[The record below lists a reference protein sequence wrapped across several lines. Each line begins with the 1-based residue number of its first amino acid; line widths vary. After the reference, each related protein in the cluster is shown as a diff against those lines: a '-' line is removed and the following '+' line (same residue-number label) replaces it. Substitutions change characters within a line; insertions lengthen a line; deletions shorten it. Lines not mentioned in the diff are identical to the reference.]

1 MKRLLESYARKFP
14 LDPEKIGS
22 TWTVAPGPFSFW
34 VTGLYLQQNRSV
46 LVVAPSNTE
55 AESMAAEA
63 AWFGAQKQIVHFPGY
78 ESIPYR
84 YAGLSWAP
92 AVQRVRVLSRLLN
105 GERLLIFTS
114 ADALL
119 RRMPDR
125 SVIERHCIR
134 LHPELEWAPRDLL
147 RRLIDLGYERVDQVE
162 APGEC
167 CLKGE
172 ILDVFPVNG
181 EWPLRIDY
189 FDDTIE
195 SIRTFDPESQLGRER
210 ASEVIVFPAGEY
222 VLDAESGQRL
232 INILE
237 NDYPAELER
246 PAWCRADAV
255 LQHGLYTQFHHPGL
269 EEFVGLVEPLSS
281 LEQILGDVIQV
292 RYPNGAVREAMSRI
306 TREFQTLYAEEKEQ
320 IVCVPPGELLAR
332 NALSGSTS
340 SETVPTGLLL
350 VDYLPGTS
358 DPDRTVVTATAGD
371 APKSTEYDSVP
382 ESQAITKE
390 EFTES
395 AESTESNSSPGLHF
409 ESEVDAEQA
418 LEHASTPASELTGI
432 QEISGF
438 SGRIHEMREKL
449 MEVISSG
456 ATVVIASP
464 YAPQMRRLSGIFQSE
479 SLDIRL
485 YYEESELEGKDG
497 PGTGRK
503 TKKPALY
510 IIKSPQRQ
518 GFIIP
523 ELNFYLFTDSEIFG
537 RAYRRRSRFKRVGS
551 TPIESFLDLK
561 EGDYVVHVNHGVGR
575 FVALEKVRAAGR
587 ERDFLVLEY
596 ADEDRLFVPLDQ
608 ISMVQRYIAP
618 TEKPKLDSLGKSS
631 FKRVKERVEKRIEE
645 FAEELL
651 RLYALRM
658 SRKGFAF
665 PPDTA

>member
-281 LEQILGDVIQV
+281 
-292 RYPNGAVREAMSRI
+292 
-306 TREFQTLYAEEKEQ
+306 
-320 IVCVPPGELLAR
+320 
-332 NALSGSTS
+332 
-340 SETVPTGLLL
+340 
-350 VDYLPGTS
+350 
-358 DPDRTVVTATAGD
+358 
-371 APKSTEYDSVP
+371 
-382 ESQAITKE
+382 
-390 EFTES
+390 
-395 AESTESNSSPGLHF
+395 
-409 ESEVDAEQA
+409 
-418 LEHASTPASELTGI
+418 
-432 QEISGF
+432 
-438 SGRIHEMREKL
+438 
-449 MEVISSG
+449 
-456 ATVVIASP
+456 
-464 YAPQMRRLSGIFQSE
+464 
-479 SLDIRL
+479 
-485 YYEESELEGKDG
+485 
-497 PGTGRK
+497 
-503 TKKPALY
+503 
-510 IIKSPQRQ
+510 
-518 GFIIP
+518 
-523 ELNFYLFTDSEIFG
+523 
-537 RAYRRRSRFKRVGS
+537 
-551 TPIESFLDLK
+551 
-561 EGDYVVHVNHGVGR
+561 
-575 FVALEKVRAAGR
+575 
-587 ERDFLVLEY
+587 
-596 ADEDRLFVPLDQ
+596 
-608 ISMVQRYIAP
+608 
-618 TEKPKLDSLGKSS
+618 
-631 FKRVKERVEKRIEE
+631 
-645 FAEELL
+645 
-651 RLYALRM
+651 
-658 SRKGFAF
+658 
-665 PPDTA
+665 